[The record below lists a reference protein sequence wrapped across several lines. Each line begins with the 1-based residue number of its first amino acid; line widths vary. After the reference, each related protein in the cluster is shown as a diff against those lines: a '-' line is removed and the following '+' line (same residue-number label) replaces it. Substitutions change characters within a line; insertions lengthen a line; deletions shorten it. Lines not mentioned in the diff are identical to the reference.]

1 MLARQKISTTT
12 TTILTT
18 TTTRTR
24 TRCEEGRKPQKS
36 TKSAKRRKNG
46 VVQKRWSGPLSLSSK
61 SVSDLRF
68 EKRKAKGTNDKR
80 GKEKR
85 RKKSLKN

>member
-1 MLARQKISTTT
+1 MLARQKMS
-12 TTILTT
+12 TT

-46 VVQKRWSGPLSLSSK
+46 VVQKRWYGPLSLSSK